1 MNLDKSIRNNILMKI
16 SKLTNKT
23 LGKKIEDSI
32 YNFSIEYAQDNA
44 TPFLLEEI
52 YLTKIEEIFGVLEC
66 KKSNYLIKALK
77 DKTINVSQIAKLKPE
92 ELNPDKYGK
101 ILKKKE
107 IEEYKKSNASTTDV
121 FKCSKCKKKRCQV
134 AQKQT
139 RSGDEPAT
147 TFVTC
152 LECGHSFKF

>member
-1 MNLDKSIRNNILMKI
+1 MDVDKSIRNDVFKRLSNI
-16 SKLTNKT
+16 TDKT
-23 LGKKIEDSI
+23 LGKKIEVSI
-32 YNFSIEYAQDNA
+32 YNFSIKYAQENE
-44 TPFLLEEI
+44 TLFLLEEI
-52 YLTKIEEIFGVLEC
+52 YNTKVDEITSVLN
-66 KKSNYLIKALK
+66 KSDYLIQALK
-77 DKTINVSQIAKLKPE
+77 NNKIDSSQIATLKPV
-92 ELNPDKYGK
+92 ELSPSKYEK

-107 IEEYKKSNASTTDV
+107 IEEYKKSNASTTTA
-121 FKCSKCKKKRCQV
+121 FKCSKCKKSRCQV